1 MPVGIWQPVQ
11 PDQLTGRHLKNVY
24 RIMYL
29 GRKTRASGSNRVK
42 RGGSWNND
50 GTNLRSAKRNNN
62 TPGNRNNNIGFR
74 VGFRVGLSGMDF
86 SQSQAW
92 KRVLVPRRRIDIRVR
107 KTPLWDEPVEE
118 MSRVKHSESL
128 LHGCLS
134 YFF

>member
-1 MPVGIWQPVQ
+1 
-11 PDQLTGRHLKNVY
+11 
-24 RIMYL
+24 MYL

-62 TPGNRNNNIGFR
+62 NPSNRNNNLGFR

-92 KRVLVPRRRIDIRVR
+92 KRVLVPRRQKMIWLR
-107 KTPLWDEPVEE
+107 KTPLWDELVEE
-118 MSRVKHSESL
+118 MSRVKYSESL
-128 LHGCLS
+128 LHG
-134 YFF
+134 

>member
-1 MPVGIWQPVQ
+1 MF
-11 PDQLTGRHLKNVY
+11 NVL
-24 RIMYL
+24 MHL

-62 TPGNRNNNIGFR
+62 TPSNRNNNIGFR

-92 KRVLVPRRRIDIRVR
+92 KRVLVPRRQKNNLASQNPIV
-107 KTPLWDEPVEE
+107 
-118 MSRVKHSESL
+118 
-128 LHGCLS
+128 G
-134 YFF
+134 

>member
-1 MPVGIWQPVQ
+1 
-11 PDQLTGRHLKNVY
+11 
-24 RIMYL
+24 MYL

-62 TPGNRNNNIGFR
+62 TPSNRNNNLGFR

-92 KRVLVPRRRIDIRVR
+92 KRVLVPRRQQMIWLR
-107 KTPLWDEPVEE
+107 KTPLWDKPVGKV
-118 MSRVKHSESL
+118 SRAICFESF
-128 LHGCLS
+128 LHG
-134 YFF
+134 